1 MKIIVAG
8 AVGFI
13 GVYLC
18 GNLIQKGH
26 EIIYTI
32 DLFNSVYGTDLVVR
46 IDKFTHWHV
55 NDFLRLGR

>member
-26 EIIYTI
+26 KIIYII
-32 DLFNSVYGTDLVVR
+32 DLLNPVYGTDLVVR

-55 NDFLRLGR
+55 NDFLRLAR